1 MVEVLYCHHLSQ
13 RHQYTMSQIY
23 SIRVVLLLRCS
34 VAHYVRLVAI
44 VLTA

>member
-13 RHQYTMSQIY
+13 RHQYY
-23 SIRVVLLLRCS
+23 VPNLVVLLLRCS

-44 VLTA
+44 VVTA